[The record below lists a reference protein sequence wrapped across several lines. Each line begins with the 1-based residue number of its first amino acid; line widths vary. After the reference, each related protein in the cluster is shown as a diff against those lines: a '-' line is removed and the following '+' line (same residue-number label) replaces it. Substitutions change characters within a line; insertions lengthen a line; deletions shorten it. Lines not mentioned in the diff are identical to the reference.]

1 MDEFT
6 FFGIE
11 AALPR
16 CKERD
21 PFLTLGNLGPVQSPE
36 PGARGRGGDKVPPPQ
51 PPTPHPPHHPGLQS
65 PANSDRR
72 RVRKLRSTISLNA
85 NLLLN
90 VC

>member
-36 PGARGRGGDKVPPPQ
+36 PGARGRGGDKVPPPC
-51 PPTPHPPHHPGLQS
+51 LQS

-72 RVRKLRSTISLNA
+72 RVRKLRATISLNA